1 MRGCAHTDPKNDR
14 RQDAKTGAK
23 HSYLLI
29 RYGRLPME
37 DGAKLS
43 IVVVGW
49 KLELRT
55 SLGWCSR

>member
-1 MRGCAHTDPKNDR
+1 MLKQAQKP
-14 RQDAKTGAK
+14 
-23 HSYLLI
+23 SYLLI
-29 RYGRLPME
+29 RHGRLPME